1 MRNISIKLVFLLVS
15 LLVLGISSNSF
26 AEKRYN
32 IDDNGIKDMLSY
44 QSSLN
49 GKDEITWTAWVRNNS
64 DKTTTYN
71 VTVNFLNGDET
82 ISQASKLV
90 EIMPNRSKKISN
102 TMILSSSKV
111 DKIDSGYVVVS
122 KIGEVVAEKKQTLS
136 AKIETGVNKNITKS
150 GNNLVELDYNI
161 RLKNNTDKPVKR
173 EITIAFLDDNNNR
186 IGSGTRMTSSFKAGE
201 SKLISNTILI
211 NASDAERISTGQ
223 VTIN

>member
-1 MRNISIKLVFLLVS
+1 MRNISIKLVVLLVS
-15 LLVLGISSNSF
+15 LLVLGVSSNSF

-44 QSSLN
+44 HSSLN

-64 DKTTTYN
+64 DKITTYN

-90 EIMPNRSKKISN
+90 EIMPNRSKKISD
-102 TMILSSSKV
+102 TMILSLSKV

-136 AKIETGVNKNITKS
+136 AKIETGVNKNITKL

-186 IGSGTRMTSSFKAGE
+186 IGSRTMMTGSFKAGE
-201 SKLISNTILI
+201 SKLISNTIVI
-211 NASDAERISTGQ
+211 NASDAERISTGH